1 MSMLTAKLNGTFTGT
16 FQWSLEEI
24 TSRLVVQSLFFFSI
38 HTLHMAIMENLRF
51 PFCPIFLLLLI
62 SSITASV
69 VICVSVQSLIS
80 FHFLRVWG
88 ETIVPKELNLFVFT
102 ASASTSFHAGFL
114 YVCHGCVRLCAYGRS
129 QSDVCVDFITPNH
142 PRVCEVLSGRPC
154 CVRVI
159 VCVRPLLHLIT
170 VWGRSLSRQIEGL

>member
-1 MSMLTAKLNGTFTGT
+1 MPLL
-16 FQWSLEEI
+16 LELSNEVWI
-24 TSRLVVQSLFFFSI
+24 NNLQTSCLKSYFF
-38 HTLHMAIMENLRF
+38 LHVAIMENLGS

-62 SSITASV
+62 SSKTASV

-102 ASASTSFHAGFL
+102 ASASTSFHAGLL
-114 YVCHGCVRLCAYGRS
+114 YVCQGCVRLCAYGRS

-159 VCVRPLLHLIT
+159 VCVRSLFHLIT
-170 VWGRSLSRQIEGL
+170 VWGRSPSRQIEGL